1 MKLKSAVGHQKYV
14 LEPSGTLI
22 EPLSNPRNSH
32 LCRRWTSEPVGI
44 NQIDYFAHCEY
55 FDYMLTL
62 KHYGPSNEKADYT
75 P

>member
-1 MKLKSAVGHQKYV
+1 LKIKSTVGHQKYV

-32 LCRRWTSEPVGI
+32 FFRRWTSESVGI

-62 KHYGPSNEKADYT
+62 RHYGPSNEKADYT

>member
-1 MKLKSAVGHQKYV
+1 MVGHQKHV

-22 EPLSNPRNSH
+22 EPLSNPRESY

-55 FDYMLTL
+55 FDYVLIL
-62 KHYGPSNEKADYT
+62 KHYGRGNEKADYT